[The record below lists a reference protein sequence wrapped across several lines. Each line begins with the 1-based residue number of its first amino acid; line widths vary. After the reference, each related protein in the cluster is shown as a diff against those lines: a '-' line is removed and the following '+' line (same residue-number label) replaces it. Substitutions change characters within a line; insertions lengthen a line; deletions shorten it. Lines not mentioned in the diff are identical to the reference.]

1 MTLWLIAG
9 ALLLAVVLALL
20 APLVRRQTVS
30 PDRSEHGFE
39 VLRDQLGEVERF
51 AIDRG
56 ELGGGH
62 GGNFLGWMRRGR
74 FAAGRGVAGAQQG
87 REKDKGEVRAHGGL
101 RRRLPHAYR
110 RRVAVVTPPGAA

>member
-39 VLRDQLGEVERF
+39 VLRDQLGEVERDP
-51 AIDRG
+51 ARVIELEAASYQRG
-56 ELGGGH
+56 SAHVQRILRE
-62 GGNFLGWMRRGR
+62 
-74 FAAGRGVAGAQQG
+74 AGFTTR
-87 REKDKGEVRAHGGL
+87 
-101 RRRLPHAYR
+101 
-110 RRVAVVTPPGAA
+110 

>member
-39 VLRDQLGEVERF
+39 VLRDQLGEVER
-51 AIDRG
+51 DRANG
-56 ELGGGH
+56 RLDAASAEAARLEIE
-62 GGNFLGWMRRGR
+62 RRMLVE
-74 FAAGRGVAGAQQG
+74 A
-87 REKDKGEVRAHGGL
+87 
-101 RRRLPHAYR
+101 
-110 RRVAVVTPPGAA
+110 